1 MKIILLSGGS
11 GKRLWPLSNDAR
23 SKQLLKVLCAPGGE
37 KESMIQRIVRQI
49 RETGLTD
56 EIVVAIGAKQ
66 RDAIELQ
73 LGDEITIVAEPSSRH
88 TFPAIALACSYLA
101 EQGTPD
107 DEPIIVVPSDTF
119 TDNSYFQSIR
129 EMADAVTHRVADL
142 VLMGIEPT
150 YPSTRYGYIL
160 PAEHSGSD
168 PVAVK
173 NFIEKPSAEV
183 AERLIAA
190 GALWNGGVFA
200 FRLGYLMDIL
210 QRMMPGVDYRTL
222 RANYEAMPKSSFDYA
237 VVEKSESIAA
247 VVYRGRW
254 KDIGTWNS
262 LTEELS
268 ERVHG
273 NVKSEACDD
282 TYIINELEIPLVCLG
297 GKNMVVAASPD
308 GILVTERGL
317 SENLKHL
324 VDGLGKRPMY
334 ETRRWG
340 EYKVIDSV
348 EYPDGYCALTKRLTL
363 QPGKNISYQR
373 HNCRTEVWTFL
384 SGQGEIVLNGRRSP
398 VNRGDV
404 FTIPKGMLHGL
415 RAITPLTFI
424 EVQSGTNLVEEDIE
438 RFDFEW

>member
-23 SKQLLKVLCAPGGE
+23 SKQLLKVLRAPSGE

-49 RETGLTD
+49 RETDLTA

-73 LGDEITIVAEPSSRH
+73 LGDEISIVAEPCSRH

-101 EQGTPD
+101 GRGTAA

-119 TDNSYFQSIR
+119 ADNSYFQSIR
-129 EMADAVTHRVADL
+129 EMATAVSAGVADL
-142 VLMGIEPT
+142 LLMGIEPT
-150 YPSTRYGYIL
+150 HPATRYGYIV
-160 PAEHSGSD
+160 PSETSSGS

-173 NFIEKPSAEV
+173 SFIEKPSADI
-183 AERLIAA
+183 AERLIAD

-200 FRLGYLMDIL
+200 FHLGYLMNIVE
-210 QRMMPGVDYRTL
+210 RMMPGADYHTL
-222 RANYEAMPKSSFDYA
+222 RTNYGEMPKSSFDYV
-237 VVEKSESIAA
+237 VVEKAESVAA

-254 KDIGTWNS
+254 KDIGTWNT
-262 LTEELS
+262 LTDELS

-273 NVKSEACDD
+273 NVKSEACSE
-282 TYIINELEIPLVCLG
+282 TYIINELEIPLVCIG

-308 GILVTERGL
+308 GILVTERSL

-373 HNCRTEVWTFL
+373 HNCRTEVWTFI
-384 SGQGEIVLNGRRSP
+384 SGEGEIVLGGHRRP
-398 VNRGDV
+398 IKRGDV
-404 FTIPKGMLHGL
+404 ITIPQGMLHGL

-438 RFDFEW
+438 RFPYDW